1 MFMKDLAVYC
11 IWSTMFKAYVKDLA
25 VYCVGSTKFQG
36 VREGFVY
43 TLCWD
48 YGASRCS

>member
-36 VREGFVY
+36 VRGGFGCILSWEY
-43 TLCWD
+43 RF
-48 YGASRCS
+48 SRCS